1 MSGIVFDSGP
11 LITLTMNNLLW
22 LVKPLKRRFNGSFF
36 IPESV
41 KAELVDNPLRTK
53 RFKFEALQVLRYIDN
68 GTLTVLDDDKFKE
81 LTLRILSL
89 ANNCFSAK
97 ETNITIMHYAEAASI
112 AAAKT
117 MSADAIALDERVT
130 RELIENPDRI
140 AKIMEHKL
148 HTKISINQQII
159 REIKKELGGMK
170 VIRSVEMVARAF
182 ELKLLDR
189 YAIGKQIPE
198 IKRTLLDSVLWG
210 AKIDGCAVS
219 EKELRQ
225 LMKIEGFRPF

>member
-41 KAELVDNPLRTK
+41 KAELVDNPLKTK

-68 GTLTVLDDDKFKE
+68 GTFSVLEDDKFKE

-97 ETNITIMHYAEAASI
+97 ESNITIMHYAEAAAM

-117 MSADAIALDERVT
+117 MGADAIVIDERVT

-140 AKIMEHKL
+140 AKTMEHKL
-148 HTKISINQQII
+148 HTKVYANQQVM
-159 REIKKELGGMK
+159 REIKTELSGIK
-170 VIRSVEMVARAF
+170 VIRSVELMTRAF
-182 ELKLLDR
+182 ELGLLDR
-189 YAIGKQIPE
+189 YALGKGIPE

-225 LMKIEGFRPF
+225 LMKIEGFRTF

>member
-1 MSGIVFDSGP
+1 MSSIVFDSGP

-22 LVKPLKRRFNGSFF
+22 LVKPLKKRFGGDFF

-41 KAELVDNPLRTK
+41 KAELVDNPLNTK

-68 GTLTVLDDDKFKE
+68 GTFAVLEDNKFKE

-97 ETNITIMHYAEAASI
+97 GGNITIVHYAEAAAI
-112 AAAKT
+112 AAAIT
-117 MSADAIALDERVT
+117 INAEAIVLDERIT

-140 AKIMEHKL
+140 AKTMEHKM
-148 HTKISINQQII
+148 HTKVYVNQQVI
-159 REIKKELGGMK
+159 REIKAELGGIK
-170 VIRSVEMVARAF
+170 VIRSVELMVRAF

-189 YAIGKQIPE
+189 YALSKGLPN
-198 IKRTLLDSVLWG
+198 IKKVLLDSILWG

-225 LMKIEGFRPF
+225 LMKIEGF